1 MWGSVSRP
9 GQLGRGLAAHPHRGR
24 RFAGAKNGRFVPA
37 IIPNLFINIMALQDM
52 TWCKL
57 FIVCKIMAWLGF
69 EAFSSD
75 FGALNSYYLLHF
87 HKHIGIIDKL
97 FIFINILAKSN
108 CVVFCHLFSIR
119 SWEQPSFLTSFC
131 VRAPC
136 LIFINKFGAH
146 LCFWTRDLR
155 ASLRYPSGRA
165 CPFRSQQ
172 SAFSNKR
179 SAYPFLIR
187 GPSRPASGR

>member
-1 MWGSVSRP
+1 
-9 GQLGRGLAAHPHRGR
+9 
-24 RFAGAKNGRFVPA
+24 
-37 IIPNLFINIMALQDM
+37 
-52 TWCKL
+52 
-57 FIVCKIMAWLGF
+57 
-69 EAFSSD
+69 
-75 FGALNSYYLLHF
+75 
-87 HKHIGIIDKL
+87 
-97 FIFINILAKSN
+97 
-108 CVVFCHLFSIR
+108 LFSTR
-119 SWEQPSFLTSFC
+119 YWEQPSFLTSFC

-179 SAYPFLIR
+179 SAPVFNPWPF
-187 GPSRPASGR
+187 ASGQRALGLKT